1 VLNDPDTRPLLFTPP
16 EDRVPAIV
24 REFLFAH
31 VTNLGDLKVLVTLIN
46 GGDRWWDA
54 RSVAVYAGVDVADA
68 RRCLE
73 EFAVKNLLDIRI
85 SDAVR
90 YQLRPG
96 TRELEGRLEALITA
110 YRKSPA
116 DVVGCATDLFRD
128 LASKA
133 GRI

>member
-1 VLNDPDTRPLLFTPP
+1 MLSSGPCLLSTPP
-16 EDRVPAIV
+16 GSHLPAIV
-24 REFLFAH
+24 RDFLIAH
-31 VTNLGDLKVLVTLIN
+31 VTSAGDLKVLLTLIN

-54 RSVAVYAGVDVADA
+54 RSVAVHAGVDVIDA

-73 EFAVKNLLDIRI
+73 EFAGKNLLDIRI

-96 TRELEGRLEALITA
+96 TRELERRLEALVTA
-110 YRKSPA
+110 YRNSPA
-116 DVVGCATDLFRD
+116 AVVAYAVDLSRD

-133 GRI
+133 GRP

>member
-1 VLNDPDTRPLLFTPP
+1 MFTPP
-16 EDRVPAIV
+16 GNRIPAIV
-24 REFLFAH
+24 REFLIAH
-31 VTNLGDLKVLVTLIN
+31 VTSAGDLKVLLTLIN
-46 GGDRWWDA
+46 GEDRWWDA
-54 RSVAVYAGVDVADA
+54 RSMAVYAGVDVMDA

-96 TRELEGRLEALITA
+96 TRELQQSLDALVTA
-110 YRKSPA
+110 YRNSPA
-116 DVVGCATDLFRD
+116 AVVAYAADLSRE

-133 GRI
+133 GRP